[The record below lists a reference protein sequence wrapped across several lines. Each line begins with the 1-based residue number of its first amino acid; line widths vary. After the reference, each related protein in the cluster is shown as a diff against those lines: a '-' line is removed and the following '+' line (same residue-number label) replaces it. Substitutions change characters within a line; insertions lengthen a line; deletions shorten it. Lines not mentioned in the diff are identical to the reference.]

1 MSFWSTG
8 DAASGGTTARP
19 YTILRTGCS
28 LPVIGKDGCVPLF
41 EIQPEA
47 IVAVPMTTFAVE
59 HVLERADLQRL
70 LRAHVDV
77 IADEVL
83 VVAEEFGAFTEA
95 RRRIDLLGVDR
106 DGHLVVIE
114 LKRTADGGHLELQAL
129 RYAAMVSAMT
139 FTDLVDHYE
148 HYLARVEPDA
158 VDDARSRLAE
168 WLDDGEDTTLSRE
181 VRIVLVSAGFD
192 REITTTVLWLND
204 IYGLDIRC
212 VRLSP
217 YKVGDRL
224 LLDVQQVIPLPEAS
238 ELTVQLRRRET
249 QARAARADNRDWTS
263 YIVTTPQGASGA
275 LRKRWA
281 VLEMVTALHRAGVP
295 GDVLARV
302 VPRSRFLDLD
312 GVLHGPALADAFVA
326 RYPGADGRVGRWFTD
341 NPLHDGNRTWVLSK
355 MWGTNTEAILGRLIA
370 LAPSAGFGYQAITTP

>member
-1 MSFWSTG
+1 M
-8 DAASGGTTARP
+8 
-19 YTILRTGCS
+19 
-28 LPVIGKDGCVPLF
+28 PLF

-47 IVAVPMTTFAVE
+47 IVAVPSTTFAVE
-59 HVLERADLQRL
+59 QVLERADLQRL
-70 LRAHVDV
+70 LRAHIGV

-83 VVAEEFGAFTEA
+83 VVSEEFGAFTEA

-106 DGHLVVIE
+106 QGRLVVIE
-114 LKRTADGGHLELQAL
+114 LKRTIDGGHLELQAL

-139 FTDLVDHYE
+139 FPDLVDHYE

-158 VDDARSRLAE
+158 VDEARGRLAD

-181 VRIVLVSAGFD
+181 VRIVLVAAGFD

-217 YKVGDRL
+217 YRVGDRL
-224 LLDVQQVIPLPEAS
+224 LVDVQQVIPLPEAN

-249 QARAARADNRDWTS
+249 QARATRSDNRDWTT
-263 YIVTTPQGASGA
+263 YVITTPHGASEP

-295 GDVLARV
+295 GDALARV
-302 VPRSRFLDLD
+302 LPRSRFLDLD
-312 GVLHGPALADAFVA
+312 GVLSGQALADAFIA
-326 RYPGADGRVGRWFTD
+326 IYPGADGRIGRWFIER
-341 NPLHDGNRTWVLSK
+341 PLHDADRTWVLSK
-355 MWGTNTEAILGRLIA
+355 MWGTKTQPTLDRLVRLAPAGGFEYEAINTA
-370 LAPSAGFGYQAITTP
+370 